1 MPKHPKRSKV
11 ERDIDENLRKVYQRM
26 VEQEVPDRFKE
37 LLDRLKQSEDDQDP
51 GQNI

>member
-1 MPKHPKRSKV
+1 MSKHPNRSNID
-11 ERDIDENLRKVYQRM
+11 RDIDENLRKVYRRM

-51 GQNI
+51 GTAT